1 MASALLGLFAL
12 PEPFIPCGMTQ
23 KFHVLHVEDD
33 ELDALNVQRLMKQ
46 CEAVAH
52 ITVARDGVEALD
64 LLRSGRSDLHDLV
77 ILLDIC
83 MPRMSGLEFL
93 RELRADPELCH
104 LPVVVLST
112 SDHDKDKEGAYSF
125 NVAGYLIKSAAPER
139 FRRSLAAFASYWS
152 SSELV

>member
-1 MASALLGLFAL
+1 MSHR
-12 PEPFIPCGMTQ
+12 
-23 KFHVLHVEDD
+23 FHVLHVEDD
-33 ELDALNVQRLMKQ
+33 DLDALNVQRLMNQ
-46 CEAVAH
+46 CEAVVG
-52 ITVARDGVEALD
+52 ITVARDGIEALD

-93 RELRADPELCH
+93 RELRADPDLCH

-112 SDHDKDKEGAYSF
+112 SDHDDDKESAF
-125 NVAGYLIKSAAPER
+125 RFHVAGYLIKAPSPER

-152 SSELV
+152 SSELL